1 MKLNVNTDKMIKMLK
16 ERVFNTYKFSNLNNS
31 KFILTLRKEV
41 YPYTYMDDW
50 KKFSG
55 TSSPVK
61 EHFYNHLDM
70 ENITI
75 C

>member
-41 YPYTYMDDW
+41 YPHRYMDD
-50 KKFSG
+50 
-55 TSSPVK
+55 
-61 EHFYNHLDM
+61 
-70 ENITI
+70 
-75 C
+75 